1 MNKYTYLAVAL
12 LITPHLASAQAG
24 TFQGLFANLLIF
36 IDSTV
41 IPFLIGI
48 AFLFLAINIV
58 RYFIIGGSNEE
69 GREKAKS
76 LAIYGVGAFV
86 FILIFWGIVNLI
98 ATSIGLEEC
107 TAITP
112 DYVDMN
118 STTPRPPHCLPT
130 TP

>member
-1 MNKYTYLAVAL
+1 MNKHTYLAAVL
-12 LITPHLASAQAG
+12 LATTPHLAAAQAG
-24 TFQGLFANLLIF
+24 SLQGFFTNLLIF
-36 IDSTV
+36 IDGTL

-48 AFLFLAINIV
+48 AFLFLAINVV
-58 RYFIIGGSNEE
+58 RYFIIGGSSEE

-118 STTPRPPHCLPT
+118 TTAPRPPHCLPT
-130 TP
+130 S